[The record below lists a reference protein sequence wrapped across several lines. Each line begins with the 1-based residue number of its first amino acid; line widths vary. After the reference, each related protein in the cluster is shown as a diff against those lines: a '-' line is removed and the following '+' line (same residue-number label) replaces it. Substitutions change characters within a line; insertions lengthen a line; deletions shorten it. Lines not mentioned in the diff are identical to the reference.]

1 MIQILNNKMIFKNK
15 KKIQSQII
23 YKMIFKNKRI
33 MIQILNNKYNNRIFM
48 IQILNNKMIFK
59 NRIIIIQIKIYK
71 IRIKLK
77 I

>member
-1 MIQILNNKMIFKNK
+1 
-15 KKIQSQII
+15 
-23 YKMIFKNKRI
+23 MIFKNKRI